1 VLLNNGIFLSESNA
15 LFTTPINHVFT
26 KPILSNES
34 IFSRL
39 RAVIR
44 IRSAFFT
51 KSGIFITSF
60 GSRSTLTTTVI
71 KTNVYRVY
79 KLAGIR
85 GILLGQIRI
94 RSIPNGRI
102 RMRLKK
108 NASSA
113 LDAKTDPLHLQHF
126 TSY

>member
-1 VLLNNGIFLSESNA
+1 MVFFLSESNA

-39 RAVIR
+39 RTVIR

-51 KSGIFITSF
+51 RSGIFNTSF

-79 KLAGIR
+79 RLAGITC
-85 GILLGQIRI
+85 ILLGRIRI

-108 NASSA
+108 TTASSA
-113 LDAKTDPLHLQHF
+113 LHAKTDPLHIQHF